1 MNSGSTN
8 AAPTNTAAPAR
19 DRVLAQARFET
30 GTLMRNGEQ
39 LLVALVLP
47 AMALVGLANSQAPS
61 LGPGRRIDLAVP
73 GVLAL
78 AVISTAF
85 TGQAISTAF
94 DRRYGV
100 LRLLG
105 VSPLGRD
112 GLLVAK
118 ALAVLTIELLQFVVI
133 AGLGLALGWD
143 PQWMGL
149 FAATLLAL
157 VGTWTFVALALLL
170 AGTLRAEGVLALANL
185 IWIALAGSRWCHRPA
200 HGDAVRPLPCRRSP
214 SLRRAR
220 GRTAR
225 GLHPRAADRNAA
237 PGACCMGCGGDVA
250 GITHLSLERLMA
262 RVTNPWLWRVLLV
275 NLILEIGI
283 VVTGGLVRLT
293 GSGLGCPTWPQCVPG
308 SFIPVPHQEQG
319 FHKLIEFGNRTLTSV
334 VGIAALLVIVAIWRW
349 APNRRPLR
357 RISVLPLLGVLLQ
370 AVLGGIT
377 VLTGLNPA
385 LVAAHF
391 LASMVLVSL
400 SAYLLYRVGEGDD
413 VPVALVRPEI
423 RSVAWVTAGLGAVV
437 LILGTVVT
445 GSGPHSGDAAT
456 PRFGFDPRTISWL
469 HADTVMLFAGLV
481 VAVLLAVHL
490 TASDPRPR
498 KVWHAVLGVTV
509 LQGLIGYAQYL
520 TGLPEALVLV
530 HMLGASLLTVSLT
543 YGVLSLRRR

>member
-1 MNSGSTN
+1 
-8 AAPTNTAAPAR
+8 
-19 DRVLAQARFET
+19 
-30 GTLMRNGEQ
+30 
-39 LLVALVLP
+39 
-47 AMALVGLANSQAPS
+47 
-61 LGPGRRIDLAVP
+61 
-73 GVLAL
+73 
-78 AVISTAF
+78 
-85 TGQAISTAF
+85 
-94 DRRYGV
+94 
-100 LRLLG
+100 
-105 VSPLGRD
+105 
-112 GLLVAK
+112 
-118 ALAVLTIELLQFVVI
+118 
-133 AGLGLALGWD
+133 
-143 PQWMGL
+143 
-149 FAATLLAL
+149 
-157 VGTWTFVALALLL
+157 
-170 AGTLRAEGVLALANL
+170 
-185 IWIALAGSRWCHRPA
+185 
-200 HGDAVRPLPCRRSP
+200 
-214 SLRRAR
+214 
-220 GRTAR
+220 
-225 GLHPRAADRNAA
+225 
-237 PGACCMGCGGDVA
+237 
-250 GITHLSLERLMA
+250 MA
-262 RVTNPWLWRVLLV
+262 RVINPWLWRVLLV

-349 APNRRPLR
+349 APNRRALR

-423 RSVAWVTAGLGAVV
+423 RSVAWVTAGLGAVI

-520 TGLPEALVLV
+520 TGLPEVLVLV